1 MSQELTEK
9 QQLDFSTVYGAIF
22 ALGVTSEYLQSLQG
36 LLAERNA
43 KYALNKA
50 REAEKSCEVI
60 LTTLHRE
67 MTKRMTA
74 EEKAISAHAIEHHKN
89 LIYAFFLLDPDQQRR
104 VSGLITKLK
113 SEKQ

>member
-1 MSQELTEK
+1 MSQQLTEK
-9 QQLDFSTVYGAIF
+9 QQLDFSTIYGSIF
-22 ALGVTSEYLQSLQG
+22 ALGVTVEYMSAVQG

-50 REAEKSCEVI
+50 REAEKACEVV

-74 EEKAISAHAIEHHKN
+74 EEKAISDHAIEHHKD
-89 LIYAFFLLDPDQQRR
+89 LVYSFFLLDTTDQKRIKNLMDKIKR
-104 VSGLITKLK
+104 
-113 SEKQ
+113 EKQ